1 MQKVLGWLSLL
12 IAVGVV
18 IFVIIF
24 LISINSNEKEIIAS
38 PLKKTKEIVIE
49 KPKQV
54 WLDNFSTTKKLSYF
68 YPVTEILVQVGLGS
82 NVIKKIAKDQ
92 IYELSAPDVDPYQLF
107 CLTEELRQNRLR
119 HYLKKDKNGVELLIY
134 SQNKSRLNTLV
145 QSLKNYNISAKIS
158 LSKEDK

>member
-1 MQKVLGWLSLL
+1 MQKILGWLSLL

-24 LISINSNEKEIIAS
+24 LISINSNDKEIIVS
-38 PLKKTKEIVIE
+38 PLKKTKEVIIE

-54 WLDNFSTTKKLSYF
+54 WLDHFSKTKKLGYS
-68 YPVTEILVQVGLGS
+68 YPVTEILVQVDLVS
-82 NVIKKIAKDQ
+82 NKITTNQ
-92 IYELSAPDVDPYQLF
+92 IYKLFAPQVDPYQLF
-107 CLTEELRQNRLR
+107 CLTEELKQHKLR
-119 HYLKKDKNGVELLIY
+119 YYLKKDKNDVKLLIY
-134 SQNKSRLNTLV
+134 SQDKKRLDTLV